1 MPNPQASQY
10 PGGHGTAEPRIPAGL
25 STTGSPK
32 GTTKPWLWPCLPF
45 TPPPPSLGG
54 AGYLHSLCKRDF
66 IIAFSQPISILVIG
80 VVLISVW
87 LGVDGG
93 PAMLQ
98 R

>member
-1 MPNPQASQY
+1 MGSHCSRTQRAPQNEHHAVQRPAPAMPP
-10 PGGHGTAEPRIPAGL
+10 
-25 STTGSPK
+25 
-32 GTTKPWLWPCLPF
+32 LP
-45 TPPPPSLGG
+45 PISA